1 MNPTGDGRSDL
12 SAFGIS
18 FSQKRSG
25 DESSSGLYCAPFHM
39 KDKICLVTGAN
50 SGIGKVT
57 AKALASGGATVI
69 MVCRNRVKGEAARD
83 EIARETR
90 NENVDLMIADFSE
103 LNQIRRLAAEVKA
116 KYPRLHAL
124 VNNAGAYNGDRT
136 LTADGY
142 ETTFAVNHL
151 AYYLLTVELLDLLK
165 SSAPARIVNVSSEA
179 HRNARIN
186 FDDLNLEN
194 GYTGWRAY
202 GQSKLANVMFT
213 YELARRLEGTGV
225 TANCMHPGT
234 VNTNIFG
241 NVKGAAGK
249 IIRLFTIFLRTPE
262 KGADTIIWLAS
273 APEVEGV
280 TGKYFVDRSERESN
294 PQSYDREAA
303 ARLWEVSERITS
315 RYPDASRY

>member
-1 MNPTGDGRSDL
+1 
-12 SAFGIS
+12 
-18 FSQKRSG
+18 
-25 DESSSGLYCAPFHM
+25 M
-39 KDKICLVTGAN
+39 KDKICLITGAN

-69 MVCRNRVKGEAARD
+69 MVCRNRDKGEAARN
-83 EIARETR
+83 EIVQKTR

-116 KYPRLHAL
+116 KYPRLSAL
-124 VNNAGAYNGDRT
+124 VNNAGAYNSDRT

-151 AYYLLTVELLDLLK
+151 AYFLLTAELLDLLK
-165 SSAPARIVNVSSEA
+165 SSAPARIVNVASEA
-179 HRNARIN
+179 HRNASLN
-186 FDDLNLEN
+186 FDDLNLES

-202 GQSKLANVMFT
+202 AQSKLANVMFT
-213 YELARRLEGTGV
+213 YELARRLEGAGV

-241 NVKGAAGK
+241 GVKGVAGK
-249 IIRLFTIFLRTPE
+249 IVRLFTIFLRTPE

-280 TGKYFVDRSERESN
+280 TGKYFVDRRERESN

-303 ARLWEVSERITS
+303 ARLWEVSEQMVRATINFQL
-315 RYPDASRY
+315 